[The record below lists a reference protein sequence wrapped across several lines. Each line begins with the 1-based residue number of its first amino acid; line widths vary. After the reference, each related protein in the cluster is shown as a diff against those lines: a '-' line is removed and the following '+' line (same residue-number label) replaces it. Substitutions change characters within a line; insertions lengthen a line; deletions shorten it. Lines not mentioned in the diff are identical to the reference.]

1 MEKKTEVKANEWVEV
16 KGPLEIAQTLD
27 ADGTLDG
34 VPFMPEMLEHC
45 GKRYRVLRR
54 AEKTCVEL
62 PGGVYAIREFTNND
76 VFLLD
81 GLRCSGASHDGCQR
95 GCMFFWKSAW
105 LKGSV
110 DAPKATPHSQDLAIL
125 ASRLKTKISDD
136 RYFCQS
142 SQLGAS
148 TVARRLGKL
157 ELLAKCWRDVSSGA
171 VAAGDMLLLVL
182 VPLFRKTRDAIVG
195 RPRLRGELT
204 KTPVGNLNLQPGEYV
219 EIRDLEEMR
228 QTLDTKGRNRGLVLD
243 IELKKFC
250 GKRYRVRNRL
260 DQMISEP
267 TGQMRKVEG
276 TVILDGNTCMCAR
289 SLGGCPRLEFCY
301 WREVWLRRIEP
312 DSAGAAQ

>member
-125 ASRLKTKISDD
+125 ASRLKTKISAIDTSANL
-136 RYFCQS
+136 RNS
-142 SQLGAS
+142 AHPRSL
-148 TVARRLGKL
+148 
-157 ELLAKCWRDVSSGA
+157 DVSENWNCSLNVGA
-171 VAAGDMLLLVL
+171 TSA
-182 VPLFRKTRDAIVG
+182 
-195 RPRLRGELT
+195 
-204 KTPVGNLNLQPGEYV
+204 PGQWPPG
-219 EIRDLEEMR
+219 ICS
-228 QTLDTKGRNRGLVLD
+228 
-243 IELKKFC
+243 FWC
-250 GKRYRVRNRL
+250 
-260 DQMISEP
+260 
-267 TGQMRKVEG
+267 
-276 TVILDGNTCMCAR
+276 
-289 SLGGCPRLEFCY
+289 
-301 WREVWLRRIEP
+301 
-312 DSAGAAQ
+312 